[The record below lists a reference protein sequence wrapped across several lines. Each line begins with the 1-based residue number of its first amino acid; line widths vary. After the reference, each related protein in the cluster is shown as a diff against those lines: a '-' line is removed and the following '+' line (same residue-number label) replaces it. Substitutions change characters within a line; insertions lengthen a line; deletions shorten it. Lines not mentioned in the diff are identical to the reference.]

1 MAGAWVWPVRRVP
14 LSQGDGARR
23 GPCGGSAAGGAA
35 GLSAGCTVTCTC
47 WPAHAFGRA
56 RLFVRRC
63 AGNGRASRRA
73 CMGGGCCTVCVEWSI
88 AGGWGQHPAHEGAGV
103 CLSGH
108 ELLQGVA
115 RGVDLAAQGL
125 LCGLLVGQL
134 GARPPLP
141 QPLPRKG
148 EGRKIA
154 APGPVGGRASMAA
167 EDVGQRC
174 GVQHAGGPE
183 GRGRT
188 RSIRLRAGPWRLA
201 WPAVQLSGPEP
212 AALGGSLAVRPAR
225 SGRARRASA
234 AGSPRHESG
243 R

>member
-1 MAGAWVWPVRRVP
+1 MAGLHAGRAWAAAAARCVWSGPSLVGGASTRLTKEPVSACLGMNSCRVWHVGLILRPRACCAGCWWASLGLGP
-14 LSQGDGARR
+14 LSPSPSPAR
-23 GPCGGSAAGGAA
+23 
-35 GLSAGCTVTCTC
+35 
-47 WPAHAFGRA
+47 
-56 RLFVRRC
+56 
-63 AGNGRASRRA
+63 
-73 CMGGGCCTVCVEWSI
+73 
-88 AGGWGQHPAHEGAGV
+88 
-103 CLSGH
+103 
-108 ELLQGVA
+108 
-115 RGVDLAAQGL
+115 
-125 LCGLLVGQL
+125 
-134 GARPPLP
+134 
-141 QPLPRKG
+141 G